1 MNHDPLCPLP
11 YCDYGLPKGECMGY
25 EDCWHHCACHII
37 STARVEE
44 REKAAQRVEA
54 LMPERVITGGGI
66 AYCEAL
72 REAAAAVRGES

>member
-1 MNHDPLCPLP
+1 MDHDPLCPCFYKDTQTSP
-11 YCDYGLPKGECMGY
+11 KWEERCVCDLLT
-25 EDCWHHCACHII
+25 A
-37 STARVEE
+37 ARVQE

-66 AYCEAL
+66 AYCDAL